1 MLEKKIENIE
11 DIENPEQIL
20 LGIRKDYTMVNTSA
34 SPDEMFSYATM
45 MMHHTIKLILKYEET
60 LPDLPREKRMTTG
73 KMIEAMTS
81 IIHTY
86 NLVDAGMT
94 ADEAQ
99 AITKMEGTVHEI
111 RKKETKN

>member
-11 DIENPEQIL
+11 DIENPEKIL
-20 LGIRKDYTMVNTSA
+20 LGLRKDYTIVNTSEG
-34 SPDEMFSYATM
+34 PDEMFSYATM
-45 MMHHTIKLILKYEET
+45 MMHQTIKTILAYEKT
-60 LPDLPREKRMTTG
+60 LPDLPKEKRMTTG
-73 KMIEAMTS
+73 KMIETMTS

-111 RKKETKN
+111 RKKETTN